1 MLSSAGQTNF
11 GIFDGKRPALT
22 DYGHELAF
30 GTFLTP
36 QNGDPQAPVRL
47 AQVTEAAGL
56 DLVTFQDHPYQ
67 PGFLDTWTLLSWV
80 AAQTERV
87 TVSGNVLNLP
97 LRPPAVLARSA
108 ASLDLLS
115 GGRFAL
121 GLGAG
126 GFWDAIESMGAE
138 RLTPAESVQALEE
151 GIDIIR
157 GVWDARER
165 RALRVDG
172 EHHRVSGAKRGP
184 APAHDIP
191 IWLGAYKPR
200 MLRLVGRRA
209 DGWLPSLAYLQDGDL
224 QRGNAIIDEAAV
236 TAGREPAEIRRL
248 LNLGGA
254 ILPTS
259 QGFLQGPVEQWVDEL
274 SGLALS
280 DGVGTFI
287 LASDDPQLITAFGQ
301 EIAPAVRARVAAERA
316 SSGTVPAAARRGARA
331 LELRRSG
338 IDYDAVPAGLAAT
351 AVEPGDRAYEDVRHN
366 YLRSGSPGLVL
377 RPRTTAEVVEALAY
391 ARAQDVPLGVRSGG
405 HGISGRSTN
414 DGGIVIDLGAL
425 DSVEVVDEATRRVR
439 LGAGAT
445 WGKVA
450 ETLVPHGWAISSGD
464 YGGVGV
470 GGLATT
476 GGIGLLGRTF
486 GLTIDH
492 VVAAEA
498 VTADGRVLHA
508 SRDENP
514 DLFWGLRGAGGNLGV
529 VTWVEVEAMELGDVV
544 FSQMTLD
551 ATDTAGLLERWGAAM
566 ERAPRELTSF
576 LILSP
581 ARRGQ
586 QSVAQLMTV
595 YAGDDTDAAIVELER
610 LADAGPLLGHQAY
623 LMPYTGVVQRAEK
636 HHAGGG
642 DPAVR
647 SGLVTHLDGQVS
659 RAFEK
664 VATSGVPYFLQ
675 IRATGGAAHDVA
687 PDETAYPHRHQ
698 NFLLSAMAASQAR
711 LDTLWDAEM
720 APHTDGLYLSFDTDA
735 RPERLADAF
744 GTNLDRLRG
753 VKASFD
759 PENLFNANFP
769 VPPADW

>member
-1 MLSSAGQTNF
+1 M
-11 GIFDGKRPALT
+11 T
-22 DYGHELAF
+22 DYGHDLAF

-36 QNGDPQAPVRL
+36 QNRDPHVPVRL
-47 AQVTEAAGL
+47 AQLTEAAGL

-87 TVSGNVLNLP
+87 TVAGNVLNLP

-126 GFWDAIESMGAE
+126 GFWDPIEAMGVE
-138 RLTPAESVQALEE
+138 RLTPGESVQALDEA
-151 GIDIIR
+151 IDIVR
-157 GVWDARER
+157 GIWDARER
-165 RALRVDG
+165 RALRVHGD
-172 EHHRVSGAKRGP
+172 HYRVDGAKRGP
-184 APAHDIP
+184 EPAHDIP

-200 MLRLVGRRA
+200 MQRLIARKA
-209 DGWLPSLAYLQDGDL
+209 HGWLPSLAYLKDGDL
-224 QRGNAIIDEAAV
+224 RRGNAIIDE
-236 TAGREPAEIRRL
+236 TASSVGRDPAEIRRL

-254 ILPTS
+254 VLPTS

-274 SGLALS
+274 SALALE
-280 DGVGTFI
+280 DGIGTFI
-287 LASDDPQLITAFGQ
+287 LASDDPQLIQVFGQ
-301 EIAPAVRARVAAERA
+301 EVAPAVRARVASERTT
-316 SSGTVPAAARRGARA
+316 SGTVPAGARRGARA
-331 LELRRSG
+331 IELRRRG
-338 IDYDAVPAGLAAT
+338 IDYEAIPAALVAS
-351 AVEPGDRAYEDVRHN
+351 AVEPGDRSYEDVRHN
-366 YLRSGSPGLVL
+366 YLRSGAPGLVL
-377 RPRTTAEVVEALAY
+377 RPRTTGDVVEALAY

-425 DSVEVVDEATRRVR
+425 DGVEVVDEAARRVR

-450 ETLVPHGWAISSGD
+450 ETLQPHGWAINSGD

-476 GGIGLLGRTF
+476 GGVGLLGRAF

-492 VVAAEA
+492 VVAAEV
-498 VTADGRVLHA
+498 VTADGHVLHA

-529 VTWVEVEAMELGDVV
+529 VTWVEVEAMQVGDVV
-544 FSQMTLD
+544 YSQMTLD
-551 ATDTAGLLERWGAAM
+551 ATDTAGLLERWGAAV

-586 QSVAQLMTV
+586 SPVAQLMTV
-595 YAGDDTDAAIVELER
+595 YASDDTDAAVTELER
-610 LADAGPLLGHQAY
+610 LADTGPLLEHQAY
-623 LMPYTGVVQRAEK
+623 VMPYSGIVQRVDR

-647 SGLVTHLDGQVS
+647 SGLVDHLDTQVS

-675 IRATGGAAHDVA
+675 IRATGGAAHDLA
-687 PDETAYPHRHQ
+687 PDATAYPHRHQ
-698 NFLLSAMAASQAR
+698 NFVLTAMGASQER
-711 LDTLWDAEM
+711 LSSLWDAEM
-720 APHTDGLYLSFDTDA
+720 GPHTDGLYLSFDTDP

-744 GTNLDRLRG
+744 GPNLDRLRG
-753 VKASFD
+753 VKRAYD
-759 PENLFNANFP
+759 PQNVFNANFP
-769 VPPADW
+769 VPPADR

>member
-1 MLSSAGQTNF
+1 M
-11 GIFDGKRPALT
+11 T
-22 DYGHELAF
+22 DYGHDLAF

-36 QNGDPQAPVRL
+36 QNRDPHVPVRL
-47 AQVTEAAGL
+47 AQLTEAAGL

-87 TVSGNVLNLP
+87 TVAGNVLNLP

-126 GFWDAIESMGAE
+126 GFWDPIEAMGVE
-138 RLTPAESVQALEE
+138 RLTPGESVQALDEA
-151 GIDIIR
+151 IDIVR
-157 GVWDARER
+157 GIWDARER
-165 RALRVDG
+165 RALRVHGD
-172 EHHRVSGAKRGP
+172 HYRVDGAKRGP
-184 APAHDIP
+184 EPAHDIP

-200 MLRLVGRRA
+200 MQRLIARKA
-209 DGWLPSLAYLQDGDL
+209 HGWLPSLAYLKDGDL
-224 QRGNAIIDEAAV
+224 RRGNAIIDE
-236 TAGREPAEIRRL
+236 TASSVGRDPAEIRRL

-254 ILPTS
+254 VLPTS

-274 SGLALS
+274 SALALE
-280 DGVGTFI
+280 DGIGTFI
-287 LASDDPQLITAFGQ
+287 LASDDPQLIQVFGQ
-301 EIAPAVRARVAAERA
+301 EVAPAVRARVASERTT
-316 SSGTVPAAARRGARA
+316 SGTVPAGARRGARA
-331 LELRRSG
+331 LELRRPG
-338 IDYDAVPAGLAAT
+338 IDYEAIPAALVAS
-351 AVEPGDRAYEDVRHN
+351 AVEPGDRSYEDVRHN
-366 YLRSGSPGLVL
+366 YLRSGAPGLVL
-377 RPRTTAEVVEALAY
+377 RPRTTGDVVEALAY

-425 DSVEVVDEATRRVR
+425 DGVEVVDEAARRVR

-450 ETLVPHGWAISSGD
+450 ETLQPHGWAISSGD

-476 GGIGLLGRTF
+476 GGVGLLGRAF

-492 VVAAEA
+492 VVAAEV

-529 VTWVEVEAMELGDVV
+529 VTWVEVEAMQVGDVV
-544 FSQMTLD
+544 YSQMTLD
-551 ATDTAGLLERWGAAM
+551 ATDTAGLLERWGAAV

-586 QSVAQLMTV
+586 SPVAQLMTV
-595 YAGDDTDAAIVELER
+595 YASDDTAAAVTELER
-610 LADAGPLLGHQAY
+610 LADAGPLLEHQAY
-623 LMPYTGVVQRAEK
+623 VMPYSGIVQRVDR

-647 SGLVTHLDGQVS
+647 SGLVDHLDTQVS

-675 IRATGGAAHDVA
+675 IRATGGAAHDLA
-687 PDETAYPHRHQ
+687 PDATAYPHRHQ
-698 NFLLSAMAASQAR
+698 NFVLTAMGASQER
-711 LDTLWDAEM
+711 LSSLWDAEM
-720 APHTDGLYLSFDTDA
+720 GPHTDGLYLSFDTDP

-744 GTNLDRLRG
+744 GPNLDRLRG
-753 VKASFD
+753 VKRAYD
-759 PENLFNANFP
+759 PQNVFNANFP
-769 VPPADW
+769 VPPADR

>member
-1 MLSSAGQTNF
+1 M
-11 GIFDGKRPALT
+11 T
-22 DYGHELAF
+22 DYGHDLAF

-36 QNGDPQAPVRL
+36 QNRDPHVPVRL
-47 AQVTEAAGL
+47 AQLTEAAGL

-87 TVSGNVLNLP
+87 TVAGNVLNLP

-126 GFWDAIESMGAE
+126 GFWDPIEAMGVE
-138 RLTPAESVQALEE
+138 RLTPGESVQALDEA
-151 GIDIIR
+151 IDIVR
-157 GVWDARER
+157 GIWDARER
-165 RALRVDG
+165 RALRVHGD
-172 EHHRVSGAKRGP
+172 HYRVDGAKRGP
-184 APAHDIP
+184 EPAHDIP

-200 MLRLVGRRA
+200 MQRLIARKA
-209 DGWLPSLAYLQDGDL
+209 HGWLPSLAYLKDGDL
-224 QRGNAIIDEAAV
+224 QRGNAIIDE
-236 TAGREPAEIRRL
+236 TAGSVGRDPAEIRRL

-254 ILPTS
+254 VLPTS

-274 SGLALS
+274 SALALE
-280 DGVGTFI
+280 DGIGTFI
-287 LASDDPQLITAFGQ
+287 LASDDPQLIQVFGQ
-301 EIAPAVRARVAAERA
+301 EVAPAVRARVASERTT
-316 SSGTVPAAARRGARA
+316 SGTVPAGARRGAHA
-331 LELRRSG
+331 LELRRPG
-338 IDYDAVPAGLAAT
+338 IDYEAIPAALVAS
-351 AVEPGDRAYEDVRHN
+351 AVEPGDRSYEDVRHN
-366 YLRSGSPGLVL
+366 YLRSGAPGLVL
-377 RPRTTAEVVEALAY
+377 RPRTTGDVVEALAY

-425 DSVEVVDEATRRVR
+425 DGVEVVDEAARRVR

-450 ETLVPHGWAISSGD
+450 ETLQPHGWAISSGD

-476 GGIGLLGRTF
+476 GGVGLLGRAF

-492 VVAAEA
+492 VVAAEV
-498 VTADGRVLHA
+498 VTADGHVLHA

-529 VTWVEVEAMELGDVV
+529 VTWVEVEAMQVGDVV
-544 FSQMTLD
+544 YSQMTLD
-551 ATDTAGLLERWGAAM
+551 ATDTAGLLERWGAAVG
-566 ERAPRELTSF
+566 RAPRELTSF

-586 QSVAQLMTV
+586 SPVAQLMTV
-595 YAGDDTDAAIVELER
+595 YASDDTDAAVTELER
-610 LADAGPLLGHQAY
+610 LADTGPLLEHQAY
-623 LMPYTGVVQRAEK
+623 VMPYSGIVQRVDR

-647 SGLVTHLDGQVS
+647 SGLVDHLDTQVS

-675 IRATGGAAHDVA
+675 IRATGGAAHDLA
-687 PDETAYPHRHQ
+687 PDATAYPHRHQ
-698 NFLLSAMAASQAR
+698 NFVLTAMGASQER
-711 LDTLWDAEM
+711 LSSLWDAEM
-720 APHTDGLYLSFDTDA
+720 GPHTDGLYLSFDTDP

-744 GTNLDRLRG
+744 GPNLDRLRG
-753 VKASFD
+753 VKRAYD
-759 PENLFNANFP
+759 PQNVFNANFP
-769 VPPADW
+769 VPPADR

>member
-1 MLSSAGQTNF
+1 M
-11 GIFDGKRPALT
+11 T
-22 DYGHELAF
+22 DYGHDLAF

-36 QNGDPQAPVRL
+36 QNRDPHVPVRL
-47 AQVTEAAGL
+47 AQLTEAAGL

-87 TVSGNVLNLP
+87 TVAGNVLNLP

-126 GFWDAIESMGAE
+126 GFWDPIEAMGVE
-138 RLTPAESVQALEE
+138 RLTPGESVQALDEA
-151 GIDIIR
+151 IDIVR
-157 GVWDARER
+157 GIWDARER
-165 RALRVDG
+165 RALRVHGD
-172 EHHRVSGAKRGP
+172 HYRVDGAKRGP
-184 APAHDIP
+184 EPAHDIP

-200 MLRLVGRRA
+200 MQRLIARKA
-209 DGWLPSLAYLQDGDL
+209 HGWLPSFAYLKDGDL
-224 QRGNAIIDEAAV
+224 RRGNAIIDE
-236 TAGREPAEIRRL
+236 TASSVGRDPAEIRRL

-254 ILPTS
+254 VLPTS

-274 SGLALS
+274 SALALE
-280 DGVGTFI
+280 DGIGTFI
-287 LASDDPQLITAFGQ
+287 LASDDPQLIQVFGQ
-301 EIAPAVRARVAAERA
+301 EVAPAVRARVASERTT
-316 SSGTVPAAARRGARA
+316 SGTVPAGARRGAHA
-331 LELRRSG
+331 LELRRPG
-338 IDYDAVPAGLAAT
+338 IDYEAIPAALVAS
-351 AVEPGDRAYEDVRHN
+351 AVEPGDRSYEDVRHN
-366 YLRSGSPGLVL
+366 YLRSGAPGLVL
-377 RPRTTAEVVEALAY
+377 RPRTTGDVVEALAY

-425 DSVEVVDEATRRVR
+425 DGVEVVDEAARRVR

-450 ETLVPHGWAISSGD
+450 ETLQPHGWAISSGD

-476 GGIGLLGRTF
+476 GGVGLLGRAF

-492 VVAAEA
+492 VVAAEV
-498 VTADGRVLHA
+498 VTADGHVLHA

-529 VTWVEVEAMELGDVV
+529 VTWVEVEAMQVGDVV
-544 FSQMTLD
+544 YSQMTLD
-551 ATDTAGLLERWGAAM
+551 ATDTAGLLERWGAAVG
-566 ERAPRELTSF
+566 RAPRELTSF

-586 QSVAQLMTV
+586 SPVAQLMTV
-595 YAGDDTDAAIVELER
+595 YASDDTDAAVTELER
-610 LADAGPLLGHQAY
+610 LADTGPLLEHQAY
-623 LMPYTGVVQRAEK
+623 VMPYSGIVQRVDR

-647 SGLVTHLDGQVS
+647 SGLVDHLDTQVS

-675 IRATGGAAHDVA
+675 IRATGGAAHDLA
-687 PDETAYPHRHQ
+687 PDATAYPHRHQ
-698 NFLLSAMAASQAR
+698 NFVLTAMGASQER
-711 LDTLWDAEM
+711 LSSLWDAEM
-720 APHTDGLYLSFDTDA
+720 GPHTDGLYLSFDTDP

-744 GTNLDRLRG
+744 GPNLDRLRG
-753 VKASFD
+753 VKRAYD
-759 PENLFNANFP
+759 PQNVFNANFP
-769 VPPADW
+769 VPPADR

>member
-1 MLSSAGQTNF
+1 M
-11 GIFDGKRPALT
+11 T
-22 DYGHELAF
+22 DYGHDLAF

-36 QNGDPQAPVRL
+36 QNRDPHVPVRL
-47 AQVTEAAGL
+47 AQLTEAAGL

-87 TVSGNVLNLP
+87 TVAGNVLNLP

-126 GFWDAIESMGAE
+126 GFWDPIEAMGVE
-138 RLTPAESVQALEE
+138 RLTPGESVQALDEA
-151 GIDIIR
+151 IDIVR
-157 GVWDARER
+157 GIWDARER
-165 RALRVDG
+165 RALRVHGD
-172 EHHRVSGAKRGP
+172 HYRVDGAKRGP
-184 APAHDIP
+184 EPAHDIP

-200 MLRLVGRRA
+200 MQRLIARKA
-209 DGWLPSLAYLQDGDL
+209 HGWLPSLAYLKDGDL
-224 QRGNAIIDEAAV
+224 QRGNAIIDE
-236 TAGREPAEIRRL
+236 TAGSVGRDPAEIRRL

-254 ILPTS
+254 VLPTS

-274 SGLALS
+274 SALALE
-280 DGVGTFI
+280 DGIGTFI
-287 LASDDPQLITAFGQ
+287 LASDDPQLIQVFGQ
-301 EIAPAVRARVAAERA
+301 EVAPAVRARVASERTT
-316 SSGTVPAAARRGARA
+316 SGTVPAGARRGARA
-331 LELRRSG
+331 LELRRPG
-338 IDYDAVPAGLAAT
+338 IDYEAIPAALVAS
-351 AVEPGDRAYEDVRHN
+351 AVEPGDRSYEDVRHN
-366 YLRSGSPGLVL
+366 YLRSGAPGLVL
-377 RPRTTAEVVEALAY
+377 RPRTTGDVVEALAY

-425 DSVEVVDEATRRVR
+425 DGVEVVDEAARRVR

-450 ETLVPHGWAISSGD
+450 ETLQPHGWAISSGD

-476 GGIGLLGRTF
+476 GGVGLLGRAF

-492 VVAAEA
+492 VVAAEV

-529 VTWVEVEAMELGDVV
+529 VTWVEVEAMQVGDVV
-544 FSQMTLD
+544 YSQMTLD
-551 ATDTAGLLERWGAAM
+551 ATDTAGLLERWGAAV

-586 QSVAQLMTV
+586 SPVAQLMTV
-595 YAGDDTDAAIVELER
+595 YASDDTAAAVTELER
-610 LADAGPLLGHQAY
+610 LADAGPLLEHQAY
-623 LMPYTGVVQRAEK
+623 VMPYSGIVQRVDR

-647 SGLVTHLDGQVS
+647 SGLVDHLDTQVS

-675 IRATGGAAHDVA
+675 IRATGGAAHDLA
-687 PDETAYPHRHQ
+687 PDATAYPHRHQ
-698 NFLLSAMAASQAR
+698 NFVLTAMGASQER
-711 LDTLWDAEM
+711 LSSLWDAEM
-720 APHTDGLYLSFDTDA
+720 GPHTDGLYLSFDTDP

-744 GTNLDRLRG
+744 GPNLDRLRG
-753 VKASFD
+753 VKRAYD
-759 PENLFNANFP
+759 PQNVFNANFP
-769 VPPADW
+769 VPPADR

>member
-1 MLSSAGQTNF
+1 M
-11 GIFDGKRPALT
+11 T
-22 DYGHELAF
+22 DYGHDLAF

-36 QNGDPQAPVRL
+36 QNRDPHVPVRL
-47 AQVTEAAGL
+47 AQLTEAAGL

-87 TVSGNVLNLP
+87 TVAGNVLNLP

-126 GFWDAIESMGAE
+126 GFWDPIEAMGVE
-138 RLTPAESVQALEE
+138 RLTPGESVQALDEA
-151 GIDIIR
+151 IDIVR
-157 GVWDARER
+157 GIWDARER
-165 RALRVDG
+165 RALRVHGD
-172 EHHRVSGAKRGP
+172 HYRVDGAKRGP
-184 APAHDIP
+184 EPAHDIP

-200 MLRLVGRRA
+200 MQRLIARKA
-209 DGWLPSLAYLQDGDL
+209 HGWLPSFAYLKDGDL
-224 QRGNAIIDEAAV
+224 RRGNAIIDE
-236 TAGREPAEIRRL
+236 TASSVGRDPAEIRRL

-254 ILPTS
+254 VLPTS

-274 SGLALS
+274 SALALE
-280 DGVGTFI
+280 DGIGTFI
-287 LASDDPQLITAFGQ
+287 LASDDPQLIQVFGQ
-301 EIAPAVRARVAAERA
+301 EVAPAVRARVASERTT
-316 SSGTVPAAARRGARA
+316 SGTVPAGARRGARA
-331 LELRRSG
+331 LELRRPG
-338 IDYDAVPAGLAAT
+338 IDYEAIPAALVAS
-351 AVEPGDRAYEDVRHN
+351 AVEPGDRSYEDVRHN
-366 YLRSGSPGLVL
+366 YLRSGAPGLVL
-377 RPRTTAEVVEALAY
+377 RPRTTGDVVEALAY

-425 DSVEVVDEATRRVR
+425 DGVEVVDEAARRVR

-450 ETLVPHGWAISSGD
+450 ETLQPHGWAISSGD

-476 GGIGLLGRTF
+476 GGVGLLGRAF

-492 VVAAEA
+492 VVAAEV

-529 VTWVEVEAMELGDVV
+529 VTWVEVEAMQVGDVV
-544 FSQMTLD
+544 YSQMTLD
-551 ATDTAGLLERWGAAM
+551 ATDTAGLLERWGAAVG
-566 ERAPRELTSF
+566 RAPRELTSF

-586 QSVAQLMTV
+586 SPVAQLMTV
-595 YAGDDTDAAIVELER
+595 YASDDTAAAVTELER
-610 LADAGPLLGHQAY
+610 LADAGPLLEHQAY
-623 LMPYTGVVQRAEK
+623 VMPYSGIVQRVDR

-647 SGLVTHLDGQVS
+647 SGLVDHLDTQVS

-675 IRATGGAAHDVA
+675 IRATGGAAHDLA
-687 PDETAYPHRHQ
+687 PDATAYPHRHQ
-698 NFLLSAMAASQAR
+698 NFVLTAMGASQER
-711 LDTLWDAEM
+711 LSSLWDAEM
-720 APHTDGLYLSFDTDA
+720 GPHTDGLYLSFDTDP

-744 GTNLDRLRG
+744 GPNLDRLRG
-753 VKASFD
+753 VKRAYD
-759 PENLFNANFP
+759 PQNVFNANFP
-769 VPPADW
+769 VPPADR

>member
-1 MLSSAGQTNF
+1 M
-11 GIFDGKRPALT
+11 T
-22 DYGHELAF
+22 DYGHDLAF

-36 QNGDPQAPVRL
+36 QNRDPHVPVRL
-47 AQVTEAAGL
+47 AQLTEAAGL

-87 TVSGNVLNLP
+87 TVAGNVLNLP

-126 GFWDAIESMGAE
+126 GFWDPIEAMGVE
-138 RLTPAESVQALEE
+138 RLTPGESVQALDEA
-151 GIDIIR
+151 IDIVR
-157 GVWDARER
+157 GIWDARER
-165 RALRVDG
+165 RALRVHGD
-172 EHHRVSGAKRGP
+172 HYRVDGAKRGP
-184 APAHDIP
+184 EPAHDIP

-200 MLRLVGRRA
+200 MQRLIARKA
-209 DGWLPSLAYLQDGDL
+209 HGWLPSFAYLKDGDL
-224 QRGNAIIDEAAV
+224 RRGNAIIDE
-236 TAGREPAEIRRL
+236 TASSVGRDPAEIRRL

-254 ILPTS
+254 VLPTS

-274 SGLALS
+274 SALALE
-280 DGVGTFI
+280 DGIGTFI
-287 LASDDPQLITAFGQ
+287 LASDDPQLIQVFGQ
-301 EIAPAVRARVAAERA
+301 EVAPAVRARVASERTT
-316 SSGTVPAAARRGARA
+316 SGTVPAGARRGARA
-331 LELRRSG
+331 LELRRPG
-338 IDYDAVPAGLAAT
+338 IDYEAIPAALVAS
-351 AVEPGDRAYEDVRHN
+351 AVEPGDRSYEDVRHN
-366 YLRSGSPGLVL
+366 YLRSGAPGLVL
-377 RPRTTAEVVEALAY
+377 RPRTTGDVVEALAY

-425 DSVEVVDEATRRVR
+425 DGVEVVDEAARRVR

-450 ETLVPHGWAISSGD
+450 ETLQPHGWAISSGD

-476 GGIGLLGRTF
+476 GGVGLLGRAF

-492 VVAAEA
+492 VVAAEV

-529 VTWVEVEAMELGDVV
+529 VTWVEVEAMQVGDVV
-544 FSQMTLD
+544 YSQMTLD
-551 ATDTAGLLERWGAAM
+551 ATDTAGLLERWGAAV

-586 QSVAQLMTV
+586 SPVAQLMTV
-595 YAGDDTDAAIVELER
+595 YASDDTDAAVTELER
-610 LADAGPLLGHQAY
+610 LADAGPLLEHQAY
-623 LMPYTGVVQRAEK
+623 VMPYSGIVQRVDR

-647 SGLVTHLDGQVS
+647 SGLVDHLDTQVS

-675 IRATGGAAHDVA
+675 IRATGGAAHDLA
-687 PDETAYPHRHQ
+687 PDATAYPHRHQ
-698 NFLLSAMAASQAR
+698 NFVLTAMGASQER
-711 LDTLWDAEM
+711 LSSLWDAEM
-720 APHTDGLYLSFDTDA
+720 GPHTDGLYLSFDTDP

-744 GTNLDRLRG
+744 GPNLDRLRG
-753 VKASFD
+753 VKRAYD
-759 PENLFNANFP
+759 PQNVFNANFP
-769 VPPADW
+769 VPPADR